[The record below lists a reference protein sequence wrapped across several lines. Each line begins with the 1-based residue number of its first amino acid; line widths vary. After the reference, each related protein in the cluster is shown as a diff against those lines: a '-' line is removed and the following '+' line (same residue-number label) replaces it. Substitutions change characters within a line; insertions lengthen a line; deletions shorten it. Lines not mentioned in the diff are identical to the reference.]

1 MRKKLTIF
9 LALALIIAT
18 ITSCS
23 SSNVQQTDAEKTT
36 DATVTNTKNVETNEI
51 NNTEEHLQVEVI
63 DSGYT
68 AIKDGD
74 YTIISF
80 AASLKNPNAEY
91 AIRQPAI
98 QITVRGED
106 NEILKTNTYNL
117 GWIAAGDTITY
128 ADDLLVYEGNL
139 PSNVEIIGKNDDDD
153 FYYVKQKGTDIIYT
167 TDLVISN
174 LSENKGKFSTTYTA
188 EITNNSEFEK
198 DIVTACVVYR
208 KDGKLVGGS
217 RTNISNLKP
226 GVTEPFEIYINT
238 IIENYDSYEM
248 YAFSHFANA

>member
-1 MRKKLTIF
+1 MGQF
-9 LALALIIAT
+9 LPDSIILRR
-18 ITSCS
+18 
-23 SSNVQQTDAEKTT
+23 VQ
-36 DATVTNTKNVETNEI
+36 
-51 NNTEEHLQVEVI
+51 
-63 DSGYT
+63 
-68 AIKDGD
+68 
-74 YTIISF
+74 
-80 AASLKNPNAEY
+80 
-91 AIRQPAI
+91 
-98 QITVRGED
+98 RGED

-174 LSENKGKFSTTYTA
+174 LSENKGKFFTTYTA

-238 IIENYDSYEM
+238 IIENYDSYEI
-248 YAFSHFANA
+248 YAFSHFADA